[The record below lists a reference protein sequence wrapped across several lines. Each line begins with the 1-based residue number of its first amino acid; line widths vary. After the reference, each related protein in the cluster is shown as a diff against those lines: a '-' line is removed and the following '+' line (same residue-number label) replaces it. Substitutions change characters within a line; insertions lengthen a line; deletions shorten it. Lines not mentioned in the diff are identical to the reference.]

1 MSLCFLCLFVS
12 AGSLF
17 SMDGDKAEVGYILT
31 SESNQFSVK
40 RLAKS
45 TAMYFLYLSYKE
57 MTVHTELRKNNKPTS
72 AD

>member
-1 MSLCFLCLFVS
+1 MFSLLVCQRRIS
-12 AGSLF
+12 I
-17 SMDGDKAEVGYILT
+17 VGYILT
-31 SESNQFSVK
+31 PESNQFSVK

-45 TAMYFLYLSYKE
+45 TEMYFLYLSHKE

>member
-1 MSLCFLCLFVS
+1 
-12 AGSLF
+12 
-17 SMDGDKAEVGYILT
+17 MDGDKAEVGYILT